1 MVHSQTALA
10 RWSITVLTML
20 VVALVSP
27 LHAQEVGTITGVVVN
42 KSNGEAVAG
51 ATVRVEG
58 TKKGAY
64 TDLKGTF
71 SIKKVPA
78 GVYKVV
84 IRALGL
90 TQITIEGVDV
100 QPGKVANLEVAMESD
115 AVLKEE
121 VVVEATALEGSDVD
135 LLRDRQKSAAVSDAI
150 SAESISRVAGASV
163 ASVAARVTGVSVMDG
178 KYIYVRGLGDRYMN
192 FQLNGAQMA
201 SSDPDRN
208 DVSMDQFS
216 ASFVESIV
224 TSKSFTPDQPGSFTG
239 GAVNVKTKAFPSQRL
254 AKADIRVGYNTI
266 ATLTSDFTAAS
277 TSSSDWLGFD
287 DGTRQVPSYVQN
299 LEVIPSLGEA
309 RTDPNAALVLDQASK
324 SFQNP
329 MSPSVGNS
337 GMPARMNLSYGDV
350 FDVGE
355 VPFGVVASMQY
366 AQDYDGYTN
375 GSFAIWQLTGKA
387 DEKDALEAQADLVDR
402 NGTVTAFWGAMLNLS
417 AKPGLNHQ
425 VGVNFMHNQRGEN
438 QGRYLVG
445 GLPRDLPP
453 DFTFETRTQRYIER
467 ANTSIQLMGESLF
480 PELSNAKLEWT
491 GSYNRSTQDEPDIRY
506 FSNEF
511 VPDGDS
517 NLYFIDAANYAL
529 PQHFYRDMVEDLYWF
544 DANMRIPFQSWTGTQ
559 ASIKFGGAYNHKQ
572 RAFREQRYE
581 FRQQQAQYDGDPNA
595 FFADD
600 NVGIVDTTGSGRP
613 IYGNYIVDV
622 TQAVN
627 NYDGDQ
633 TIAAGFVMV
642 ELPVTSELRLITGVR
657 LETTDLLVTSQDTST
672 QNGQLNEVNWLP
684 SVAFIYALTERQN
697 LRLSYGRTLARPTFR
712 ELAPFSSFDFV
723 GGFILNGNPNL
734 KQTNVDNFDLR
745 WEWFLRPTDI
755 VAVSAFYKDFTNPI
769 ENAIVSN
776 NAQLQF
782 QNVDEAL
789 VYGLE
794 FEARSSLDFISDG
807 LANFYA
813 GGNLTLTESRVDIP
827 GLELEARR
835 ELFGD
840 DTPTTRQLQGQS
852 PYLINVQLGFVD
864 YDLGTDANVTYNVF
878 GDRLSRVALG
888 GTPNVFEAARGRL
901 DVIVQQRLVGNLAM
915 KVQAL
920 NLLNPPVR
928 EFHTFKGQEFDMIRY
943 LQGQTF
949 TVGFNYTF

>member
-1 MVHSQTALA
+1 
-10 RWSITVLTML
+10 ML
-20 VVALVSP
+20 VVASVSP
-27 LHAQEVGTITGVVVN
+27 AYAQEVGTISGVVVN

-51 ATVRVEG
+51 ATVRVDG

-71 SIKKVPA
+71 TIKKVPA

-90 TQITIEGVDV
+90 TQMTIEGVDV
-100 QPGKVANLEVAMESD
+100 QPGQIAKLEVAMESD

-121 VVVEATALEGSDVD
+121 VVVEASALKGSDVV
-135 LLRDRQKSAAVSDAI
+135 LLKDRQKSAAVSDAI

-163 ASVAARVTGVSVMDG
+163 AAVAARVTGVSVMDG

-239 GAVNVKTKAFPSQRL
+239 GAVNVKTKAFPSQRM
-254 AKADIRVGYNTI
+254 AKADVRFGYNTI
-266 ATLTSDFTAAS
+266 ATLTNDFTQAS
-277 TSSSDWLGFD
+277 TTPSDWLGFD
-287 DGTRQVPSYVQN
+287 DGSRAVPDYIRN
-299 LEVIPSLGEA
+299 LDAIPSLGEA
-309 RTDPNAALVLDQASK
+309 RTDPAAAQMLDQASK

-329 MSPSVGNS
+329 MAPSVGNS

-350 FDVGE
+350 IDVGE
-355 VPFGVVASMQY
+355 VPVGIVASMQY
-366 AQDYDGYTN
+366 AQNFEGYTN
-375 GSFAIWQLTGKA
+375 GQFAIWQLTGKA
-387 DEKDALEAQADLVDR
+387 DEKESLEAQADLADR
-402 NGTVTAFWGAMLNLS
+402 SGTTTAFWGAMLNLS
-417 AKPGLNHQ
+417 MKPTSNHQ

-438 QGRYLVG
+438 QGRYLFG
-445 GLPRDLPP
+445 ALPRDLPP
-453 DFTFETRTQRYIER
+453 DFTFETRTQRFIER
-467 ANTSIQLMGESLF
+467 GNTSVQLMGESLF
-480 PELSNAKLEWT
+480 PTLNNAKLEWT

-529 PQHFYRDMVEDLYWF
+529 PQHFYRNMVEDLYWF
-544 DANMRIPFQSWTGTQ
+544 DASMKIPFQSWTGTQ
-559 ASIKFGGAYNHKQ
+559 ANIKVGGAYNQKQ
-572 RAFREQRYE
+572 REFREQRYE
-581 FRQQQAQYDGDPNA
+581 FRQQNAQYAGDPDA
-595 FFADD
+595 FFSDE
-600 NVGIVDTTGSGRP
+600 NVGIVDTTRSGRP

-627 NYDGDQ
+627 NYDGQQ
-633 TIAAGFVMV
+633 TIAAGFAMV
-642 ELPVTSELRLITGVR
+642 ELPVTSQLRMITGVR
-657 LETTDLLVTSQDTST
+657 LETTDLLVTSQDTSM
-672 QNGQLNEVNWLP
+672 QNGELNEVNWLP
-684 SVAFIYALTERQN
+684 SLAFIYALTDRQN

-745 WEWFLRPTDI
+745 WEWFVRPTDI
-755 VAVSAFYKDFTNPI
+755 VAVSGFYKYFENPI

-776 NAQLQF
+776 NNQLQF
-782 QNVDEAL
+782 QNVPEAT

-794 FEARSSLDFISDG
+794 FEARSSLDFVSQS
-807 LANFYA
+807 LANFYF

-827 GLELEARR
+827 LKELEARR

-852 PYLINVQLGFVD
+852 PYLFNIQLGFVD
-864 YDLGTDANVTYNVF
+864 YDLGTDANLTYNVF
-878 GDRLSRVALG
+878 GDRLSRVAIG
-888 GTPNVFEAARGRL
+888 GSPNVFEASRGRL
-901 DVIVQQRLVGNLAM
+901 DLVVMQRLVGNLSM

-920 NLLNPPVR
+920 NLLNPAVR
-928 EFHTFKGQEFDMIRY
+928 EFQTFKGQEYDMIRF